1 VVKKEVVVASMSSME
16 AFPTTGIAL
25 QLEVSMTAASISGPK
40 VGEECWNSGLDARL
54 EAVAANIHLE
64 AVVTNIL
71 VVVVVVT
78 TSNSSRLWEILP
90 MASWVLDPYENPI
103 T

>member
-25 QLEVSMTAASISGPK
+25 QLEVPMTTASISGPK

-54 EAVAANIHLE
+54 EAVA
-64 AVVTNIL
+64 TNIL

-90 MASWVLDPYENPI
+90 MASWVLDLYENPI

>member
-25 QLEVSMTAASISGPK
+25 QLEVPMTGASISGPK

-54 EAVAANIHLE
+54 EAGDQYPGGGSGGDHVKLF
-64 AVVTNIL
+64 L
-71 VVVVVVT
+71 VVG
-78 TSNSSRLWEILP
+78 
-90 MASWVLDPYENPI
+90 DPPHGIMGVRPI
-103 T
+103 